1 MLLNKSFKNKQKTI
15 QPHKSKG
22 VPRMETKETLQNEL
36 KLIEKW
42 EKDQKGLWFWERI
55 GRIPFKLLDRLTPR
69 FIQEK
74 IGSLLDELGS
84 FIQNGGSYLSNEKSV
99 YQYFEKKTG
108 RTITDLKDF
117 QDVPVVEMKE
127 ASLALGKTRKNAAT
141 IQGASTGIGG
151 IFTLVIDIPAILA
164 ISLKT
169 LQEIAILHGYDPKE
183 KTERIFILKCLQFT
197 SADIVGK
204 QAILNELAD
213 FTNKDKKSKE
223 VFSQLQGWREVT
235 VTFTESFGWKKL
247 FQLVPVAGILFG
259 AFANRTMISDLTE
272 AGTMLYQKRRI
283 LERVELLESCA
294 EKTREL

>member
-1 MLLNKSFKNKQKTI
+1 
-15 QPHKSKG
+15 
-22 VPRMETKETLQNEL
+22 METRESLQNEL

-42 EKDQKGLWFWERI
+42 ENDQKGLWFWERI
-55 GRIPFKLLDRLTPR
+55 GRIPFKLLDRLTPK
-69 FIQEK
+69 FIQGK

-99 YQYFEKKTG
+99 FHYFGKKTG
-108 RTITDLKDF
+108 RTVTELSDF
-117 QDVPVVEMKE
+117 QDIPVAEMKE
-127 ASLALGKTRKNAAT
+127 ASLALGNTRKNAAT

-213 FTNKDKKSKE
+213 FSNEEMKSIE

-259 AFANRTMISDLTE
+259 AFANRSMVSDMTE

-283 LERVELLESCA
+283 IERVERLEVQT
-294 EKTREL
+294 EKIKE